1 MFLLRKYITLL
12 PYPPQTHTWKIQ
24 IYHINFP
31 KNRPVGKHNYWSLE
45 CPPPLS
51 KPNPQGKYS
60 GPPYVRN
67 IFIYPLCQMG
77 GWTLWK
83 KKESTFVGRVFVM
96 HCLKLNIQYL
106 FNKEY
111 LIPNGQ
117 YSIKTIIL
125 ITYEKM

>member
-1 MFLLRKYITLL
+1 MYILRAHFLYHVAILPKFGPLENRIIDHANARDHPNQFLRENILDPL
-12 PYPPQTHTWKIQ
+12 VR
-24 IYHINFP
+24 IYSFTRFVKWEVEHYG
-31 KNRPVGKHNYWSLE
+31 R
-45 CPPPLS
+45 
-51 KPNPQGKYS
+51 
-60 GPPYVRN
+60 
-67 IFIYPLCQMG
+67 
-77 GWTLWK
+77 